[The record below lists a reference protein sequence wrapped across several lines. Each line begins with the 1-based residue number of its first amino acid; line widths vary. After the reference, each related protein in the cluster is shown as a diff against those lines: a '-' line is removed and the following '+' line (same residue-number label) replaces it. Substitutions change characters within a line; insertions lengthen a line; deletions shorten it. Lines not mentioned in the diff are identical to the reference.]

1 MPAHGIPH
9 NSNTKCLP
17 SPPPASLRLE
27 LPKRKAQE
35 QPCIHVPVASA
46 GLAPSQGSP
55 TAVFEA
61 HHPLPSSW
69 GGPGPARR
77 CPRAHRNALA
87 CGLAPCNTGMGR
99 DPDTQRWQEARELA
113 HLCSG
118 ASPLQ
123 LHQRTT
129 RKFGRS
135 GFSLGVLWKGRHNG
149 FGVKSQVCGS
159 VEIHNNIPKYFIF

>member
-55 TAVFEA
+55 TAVFKA

-69 GGPGPARR
+69 GGPWPSQKVPQGTQEPPCLWLGPLQHRHGQGPRHTEVAGSQGA
-77 CPRAHRNALA
+77 CPPLLRGESSAASPENHMQVWEIRLFTWGALE
-87 CGLAPCNTGMGR
+87 GE
-99 DPDTQRWQEARELA
+99 TQRLWSEVSSLWQR
-113 HLCSG
+113 G
-118 ASPLQ
+118 
-123 LHQRTT
+123 
-129 RKFGRS
+129 
-135 GFSLGVLWKGRHNG
+135 N
-149 FGVKSQVCGS
+149 SQ
-159 VEIHNNIPKYFIF
+159 